1 MKGKDVQR
9 VQKTEKKQTEESA
22 QVLLKAE
29 EKLINQQ
36 GTSRQEIEI
45 KNAVT
50 ENTLREF
57 CDGWPS

>member
-1 MKGKDVQR
+1 M
-9 VQKTEKKQTEESA
+9 QKTEKKQTEESA